1 MKETHKQMEK
11 HPILMVLTI
20 DVIKALYYPKCS
32 WIKFSLHQNANGML
46 HRKRK
51 TLKFMWVQK
60 SLG

>member
-1 MKETHKQMEK
+1 MEK
-11 HPILMVLTI
+11 YPILMVLTI